1 MGRIVLDQGLGVG
14 QLGVNWGVVAPKA
27 MVLDRGLLRLLRL
40 HRGTAKHT
48 RNLNTPPPA

>member
-27 MVLDRGLLRLLRL
+27 MVLVRLLRL